1 MAHRRHQ
8 VCSGKVRLQ
17 QWPTTKMNNVIDQL
31 MRPEALV
38 SRREVIGRSSVVPP
52 EPGIYAWYFSE
63 LPSSS
68 IEEQG
73 CWQWQSKNLLYIGI
87 SPSEPPRNG
96 KPPSKQNIRK
106 RIAYHMRG
114 NAYGST
120 LRLSIGCLLA
130 DSIGIQLRRVGS
142 GNRLTFAD
150 GESLLSEWLDENAHV
165 TWVTHRQPWLIE
177 REAISRLYL
186 PLNLEQNSRHPFH
199 SQLSAA
205 RKSAKVKAMEMAVV

>member
-1 MAHRRHQ
+1 
-8 VCSGKVRLQ
+8 
-17 QWPTTKMNNVIDQL
+17 MNDVIDQL
-31 MRPEALV
+31 MRPEVLA

-52 EPGIYAWYFSE
+52 EPGIYAWYFRE

-73 CWQWQSKNLLYIGI
+73 CWQWQSKKLLYTGI
-87 SPSEPPRNG
+87 SPSAPPRNG
-96 KPPSKQNIRK
+96 KPPSTQNIRK

-142 GNRLTFAD
+142 GDRLTFAD
-150 GESLLSEWLDENAHV
+150 GESLLSEWLDENAYV
-165 TWVTHRQPWLIE
+165 TWVTHPQPWLVE
-177 REAISRLYL
+177 TEAISRLYL
-186 PLNLEQNSRHPFH
+186 PLNLDQNSSHPFH
-199 SQLSAA
+199 GQLSAA
-205 RKSAKVKAMEMAVV
+205 RKSAKAIAMKLPIVKK

>member
-1 MAHRRHQ
+1 
-8 VCSGKVRLQ
+8 
-17 QWPTTKMNNVIDQL
+17 MNNVIDQL
-31 MRPEALV
+31 MRPEILF

-52 EPGIYAWYFSE
+52 EPGIYAWYFKE
-63 LPSSS
+63 APSCS
-68 IEEQG
+68 IEEPC
-73 CWQWQSKNLLYIGI
+73 CWQWQNKRLLYTGI

-130 DSIGIQLRRVGS
+130 DTIGIQLRRVGS
-142 GNRLTFAD
+142 GKRLTFAD
-150 GESLLSEWLDENAHV
+150 GESVLSDWLDENAYV
-165 TWVTHRQPWLIE
+165 TWATHPQPWLVEI
-177 REAISRLYL
+177 EAISRLYL
-186 PLNLEQNSRHPFH
+186 PLNLDQNSSHPFH

-205 RKSAKVKAMEMAVV
+205 RKSAKVKAMKLPTV